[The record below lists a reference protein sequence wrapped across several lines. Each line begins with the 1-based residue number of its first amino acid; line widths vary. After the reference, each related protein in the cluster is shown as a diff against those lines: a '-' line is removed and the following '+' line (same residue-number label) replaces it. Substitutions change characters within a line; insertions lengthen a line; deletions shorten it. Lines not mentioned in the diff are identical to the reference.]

1 LLWRCRERAFDLGER
16 TLVMGIVNVT
26 PDSFSDGG
34 RYLDPAAAI
43 AHARRLMAEGAE
55 VVDLG
60 AESTR
65 PGAEPV
71 PAEEQLRRLLPVVEA
86 LAAEGACISVDTASA
101 AVARQ
106 ALSAGAAIVNEVT
119 ALGDPEMARVVTEA
133 GAGIVLMH
141 MRGTPRTMQHD
152 PRYDD
157 AAREVAEWLGTRL
170 AGARRAGIEAERVAL
185 DPGIGFGK
193 TARHNFELLARLE
206 EMVALGRPVVV
217 GVSRKSFLGKQGAAG
232 AGAGASSSADMSAA
246 GTSSSA
252 GAGASGSASSS
263 AMRERAALPD
273 LPADQ
278 RLEGGLAAT
287 AVAVFLGARIVRT
300 HDVAATVRAVRIA
313 DQLRAARRSG
323 VETHG
328 PV

>member
-1 LLWRCRERAFDLGER
+1 MLWRCREREFDLGDR

-34 RYLDPAAAI
+34 RYLEPGAAI
-43 AHARRLMAEGAE
+43 AHGRSLIAEGAD

-65 PGAEPV
+65 PGAAPV
-71 PAEEQLRRLLPVVEA
+71 PVEEQLRRLLPVLEA
-86 LAAEGACISVDTASA
+86 LAADGACISVDTASA
-101 AVARQ
+101 MVARR
-106 ALSAGAAIVNEVT
+106 ALEAGASIVNDVT
-119 ALGDPEMARVVTEA
+119 ALGDPEMARVAAEA

-141 MRGTPRTMQHD
+141 MRGTPRTMQND
-152 PRYDD
+152 PRYGD
-157 AAREVAEWLGTRL
+157 AAREVAEWLGARL
-170 AGARRAGIEAERVAL
+170 ESARRDRIGLERVAL

-193 TARHNFELLARLE
+193 TLRHNFELLARLE
-206 EMVALGRPVVV
+206 EIGALGRPVVV
-217 GVSRKSFLGKQGAAG
+217 GVSRKSFLAKGAGAAARAGASAGTGATTGAGVVAAARADAG
-232 AGAGASSSADMSAA
+232 AGAGGGGDPV
-246 GTSSSA
+246 
-252 GAGASGSASSS
+252 
-263 AMRERAALPD
+263 PD
-273 LPADQ
+273 LPPDQ

-313 DQLRAARRSG
+313 EQLRAARRSG
-323 VETHG
+323 VETHD